1 MHPLRNLPITL
12 ALPFLSYFYN
22 ARKEESKSLVTNDE
36 LKKSHDNHIIKMA
49 TKIAAFGVIHDTDS
63 ESDDFEL
70 EEGEDPMGRLGAGII
85 SYFTLVKLIFFLLG
99 LAVLANI
106 PTLISYRTREHLSML
121 PKYESFAFRNSIG
134 HLGVRQ

>member
-22 ARKEESKSLVTNDE
+22 PRKEESKSLVTNDE
-36 LKKSHDNHIIKMA
+36 LKKSHDNHIINMA
-49 TKIAAFGVIHDTDS
+49 TQIASFGVIHDTDS

-106 PTLISYRTREHLSML
+106 PTLISYRNREHLSML

>member
-22 ARKEESKSLVTNDE
+22 PRKEESKSLVTNDE
-36 LKKSHDNHIIKMA
+36 LKKSHDNHIINMA
-49 TKIAAFGVIHDTDS
+49 TQIASFGVIHDTDS